1 MPASEHEAQPPRA
14 VSMSA
19 LLAAGAAANAVSTPP
34 KTPAGGETSDH
45 PGNGGKGKPGGLAKP
60 GRPAK
65 PGHSAKP
72 SRSGD

>member
-34 KTPAGGETSDH
+34 KTPAGDEAPDR
-45 PGNGGKGKPGGLAKP
+45 PGNGGKRKPGPAKS
-60 GRPAK
+60 GRPAN
-65 PGHSAKP
+65 PGP
-72 SRSGD
+72 SGG